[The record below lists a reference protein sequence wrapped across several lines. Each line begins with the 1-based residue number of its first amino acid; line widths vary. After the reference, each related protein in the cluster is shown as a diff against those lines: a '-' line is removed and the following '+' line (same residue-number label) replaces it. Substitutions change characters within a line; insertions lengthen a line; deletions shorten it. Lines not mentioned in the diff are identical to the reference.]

1 MTTLPEGFIYL
12 EPWEAETSERFAEEL
27 YKENSRNHILFGV
40 QVKTVARRCD
50 RDDFLF
56 SLLDE
61 QGTYAQVHLT
71 WKYEESAEWPKTVMF
86 SSFEEWVHASM
97 LPDNKYF

>member
-1 MTTLPEGFIYL
+1 MTIIAGDFIYL

-27 YKENSRNHILFGV
+27 YKEISKGHILFGV
-40 QVKTVARRCD
+40 RVKIITRRCD

-61 QGTYAQVHLT
+61 PETYAQVHLT
-71 WKYEESAEWPKTVMF
+71 WKHEELAEWPKTLMF
-86 SSFEEWVHASM
+86 SSFDEWVRDSM
-97 LPDNKYF
+97 LPDNKYY